1 MLTLPL
7 HNPVA
12 IFMVVLAVI
21 LGTPLLLRRLKIP
34 NIVGLILAG
43 VAIGPY
49 GINLVER
56 DASFQIFGQ
65 VGILYLMF
73 LAAVEIDMYHLRRN
87 LRGGIIFGLI
97 SFSLPMVAGIFCSRW
112 AFGVGWDTAV
122 LISSMYASHT
132 LVSYPIVS
140 RFGLQNDRG
149 AIIAVCSTIV
159 AVLLALIAL
168 AEVVAVRSKGFFDW
182 WGVARLI
189 GLTAAYAAVVGY
201 AFPWLTRQFFRKVGD
216 SVGQFIFVLAM
227 VCLASLLAQFIGLES
242 ILGAFYA
249 GLVLNRLIPVRSPLM
264 RRIEFAGNAIFIPY
278 FLIGVGML
286 LNVHVIF
293 KGWGVGWIAL
303 NMVLVALFTKWV
315 AAWIGQKVLRLSSP
329 DRRLMFGLTGGKAA
343 ATIAAATIGFQ
354 YGLLTEDL
362 MNGAVVMI
370 LVCCVVASVVTERTS
385 IRLRIARMA
394 ETLEK
399 EGVGEGPRFARQL
412 VAVANPLTA
421 EGLMK
426 MAVFMRNPE
435 NRQPVTTLFV
445 RSSDDGRTVRAGRE
459 AMQMASGAAAAMDMP
474 VDEVERYDMN
484 IISGMINVA
493 RERHSSDLI
502 IGLHRKSNLVDTFYG
517 SLIEGL
523 LRMTARMVI
532 ISRCFIPV
540 DTVKR
545 LVVVVPRNA
554 EYETGFRS
562 WIARVCNLAS
572 QLSCKIL
579 FMAYTPSCR
588 FIEEA
593 IRDGAYPVRRI
604 YKAMNSWDDFIVLS
618 GEIGDDDLLMIISG
632 RKGSVSSSSEWVDMP
647 GFLSRHFSMA
657 NIVVIYPDQMSTDHE
672 NPHAIIPGGA
682 YSNNL

>member
-43 VAIGPY
+43 VVIGPY

-97 SFSLPMVAGIFCSRW
+97 SFVLPMGAGIICSRW
-112 AFGVGWDTAV
+112 AFGAGWDTAV
-122 LISSMYASHT
+122 LIASMYASHT

-149 AIIAVCSTIV
+149 AVIAVCATIV

-182 WGVARLI
+182 GGVLRLI
-189 GLTAAYAAVVGY
+189 GLTVVYAASVGY
-201 AFPWLTRQFFRKVGD
+201 VFPWLTRRFFRHVGD
-216 SVGQFIFVLAM
+216 SVGQFIFVLAL
-227 VCLASLLAQFIGLES
+227 VCLASLLAQAIGLEG

-293 KGWGVGWIAL
+293 RGWGVWWVAL
-303 NMVLVALFTKWV
+303 NMVGVALATKWV
-315 AAWIGQKVLRLSSP
+315 AAWVAQKTLRLGST
-329 DRRLMFGLTGGKAA
+329 DRQLMFGLTGGKAA
-343 ATIAAATIGFQ
+343 ATIAATMIGFQ
-354 YGLLTEDL
+354 YGLLSEDL
-362 MNGAVVMI
+362 MNGAVIMI
-370 LVCCVVASVVTERTS
+370 LVCCVVASVVTERTA
-385 IRLRIARMA
+385 IRLRIARTA
-394 ETLEK
+394 EDLER
-399 EGVGEGPRFARQL
+399 EGAGEGPTFARQL
-412 VAVANPLTA
+412 VAVANPMTS

-426 MAVFMRNPE
+426 MAAFMRNPR

-445 RSSDDGRTVRAGRE
+445 RSSDEGRTVSAGRD
-459 AMQMASGAAAAMDMP
+459 AMQAASAAASAMDLD
-474 VDEVERYDMN
+474 VEEVERFDMN
-484 IISGMINVA
+484 IVSGLVNVA
-493 RERHSSDLI
+493 RERHSTDLI
-502 IGLHRKSNLVDTFYG
+502 IGLHRKSNIVDTFYG
-517 SLIEGL
+517 SLIDGL

-540 DTVKR
+540 DTVQR

-554 EYETGFRS
+554 EYETGFRA
-562 WIARVCNLAS
+562 WMARVCNLAS
-572 QLSCKIL
+572 QLGCRIL

-593 IRDGAYPVRRI
+593 IREGEYPVRRT
-604 YKAMNSWDDFIVLS
+604 YRAMNSWDDFIVLS
-618 GEIGDDDLLMIISG
+618 GEIGDEDLLMIVSG

-647 GFLSRHFSMA
+647 GFLSRHFARA
-657 NIVVIYPDQMSTDHE
+657 NIVVIYPDQMTGQRG
-672 NPHAIIPGGA
+672 NPHAIIDGGV
-682 YSNNL
+682 